1 MAELYLGVD
10 VGTGSVRAGLFDAA
24 GTLKGVGKH
33 DIKIW
38 RAAGERVE
46 QSSDDIWSATCSSVK
61 AAMQAAGAHAVD
73 VRGIGFDATCS
84 LVLLDALF
92 QPVPVG
98 PEQDPRRNVI
108 VWMDHRATAQ
118 ATRINATRHRVLRY
132 VGGAISPEMETP
144 KLLWLKENLRGS
156 YDLTSHFLDL
166 SDWLTFRATE
176 DLTRSTCALVCKWTW
191 VAHEHRWD
199 DSYLDEIG
207 LGDLKE
213 ADHARIGNRIV
224 PPGTPL
230 GAGLSQKAA
239 DDLGLM
245 PGIKVAAALI
255 DAHAGALATL
265 GGRDAAGKTVD
276 PRHRMALI
284 MGTSACCMSLS
295 PGEIGVNGLWGPYYD
310 AITPGNWL
318 TEGGMSAA
326 GAALDRFLLTHPL
339 ARGPDGGLKAGLFEE
354 LEKAARA
361 AAPDLSQAALLARD
375 VHILAD
381 VNGNRSPLADPEM
394 RGVWSGIALT
404 EDAASLLRLHI
415 AALCGLAYGL
425 ADILDQQERSGLTRQ
440 DTIVISGG
448 LGRSPLARQIIADA
462 TGRIVSLPATDEP
475 VLLGAAMLGG
485 VAAGAFDS
493 LEQGMAAMSRDAA
506 QNLPAQGEI
515 AAFHRRKRKVHTLLQ
530 GLDREARALMATPK
544 DTPPAV

>member
-1 MAELYLGVD
+1 MVELYLGVD

-24 GTLKGVGKH
+24 GTLKGVGRQ
-33 DIKIW
+33 DIRIW
-38 RAAGERVE
+38 REAGERVE
-46 QSSDDIWSATCSSVK
+46 QSCEDIWAATCKSVK
-61 AAMQAAGAHAVD
+61 AAMQAAGAKASD
-73 VRGIGFDATCS
+73 VKGIGFDATCS
-84 LVLLDALF
+84 LVLLDAMF

-98 PEQDPRRNVI
+98 PENDAQRNII

-118 ATRINATRHRVLRY
+118 AARINATGHRVLKY
-132 VGGAISPEMETP
+132 VGGTISPEMETP

-156 YDLTSHFLDL
+156 YDRAAHFLDL
-166 SDWLTFRATE
+166 SDWLTFRATG

-199 DSYLDEIG
+199 DSYFAEIG
-207 LGDLKE
+207 LGDLAE
-213 ADHARIGNRIV
+213 AHHARIGNKV
-224 PPGTPL
+224 VAPGTAL

-239 DDLGLM
+239 SDLGLVA
-245 PGIKVAAALI
+245 GIKVAAALI

-265 GGRDAAGKTVD
+265 GGHDAAGNEVD
-276 PRHRMALI
+276 PRRRMALI

-295 PGEIGVNGLWGPYYD
+295 PGEIHVDGLWGPYFD
-310 AITPGNWL
+310 AITKGLWL

-326 GAALDRFLLTHPL
+326 GAALDRFLITHPL
-339 ARGPDGGLKAGLFEE
+339 ARGSDASLKRGLFED
-354 LEKAARA
+354 LERAAKA
-361 AAPDLSQAALLARD
+361 AAPSLSHAALLARD

-394 RGVWSGIALT
+394 RGVWSGIGLQ
-404 EDAASLLRLHI
+404 EDADSLLKLHI

-425 ADILDQQERSGLTRQ
+425 ADILDQQERCGLTGH

-462 TGRIVSLPATDEP
+462 TGRHVSLPATDEP
-475 VLLGAAMLGG
+475 VLLGAAMLGA
-485 VAAGAFDS
+485 VAAGGFAS

-506 QNLPAQGEI
+506 QNLPAGGAI
-515 AAFHRRKRKVHTLLQ
+515 AAFHQSKRKIHQ
-530 GLDREARALMATPK
+530 KMQALDREARALMHQA
-544 DTPPAV
+544 DTLHS

>member
-1 MAELYLGVD
+1 MVDLYLGVD

-33 DIKIW
+33 DIQIW

-46 QSSDDIWSATCSSVK
+46 QSSDDIWAATCKSVK
-61 AAMQAAGAHAVD
+61 AALQAAGAKAIEVK
-73 VRGIGFDATCS
+73 GIGFDATCS
-84 LVLLDALF
+84 LVLLDAVF

-98 PEQDPRRNVI
+98 PEHDAQRNVI
-108 VWMDHRATAQ
+108 VWMDHRAIAQ
-118 ATRINATRHRVLRY
+118 AARINATGHRVLKY

-156 YDLTSHFLDL
+156 YDMAAHFFDL
-166 SDWLTFRATE
+166 SDWLTFRATG

-191 VAHEHRWD
+191 LAHEHRWD
-199 DSYLDEIG
+199 DSYLTEIG
-207 LGDLKE
+207 LGDLSH
-213 ADHARIGNRIV
+213 AHHARIGNKV
-224 PPGTPL
+224 VAPGTAV
-230 GAGLSQKAA
+230 GAGLSEKAA
-239 DDLGLM
+239 RDLGLV

-265 GGRDAAGKTVD
+265 GGHDAAGKPVD
-276 PRHRMALI
+276 PRRRMALI

-295 PGEIGVNGLWGPYYD
+295 PEEIHVDGLWGPYFD
-310 AITPGNWL
+310 AITQGLWL

-326 GAALDRFLLTHPL
+326 GAALDRFLITHPL
-339 ARGPDGGLKAGLFEE
+339 ARGPDGRLKRGLFDE
-354 LEKAARA
+354 LERAAKA
-361 AAPDLSQAALLARD
+361 AAPNLSEAALLARD

-394 RGVWSGIALT
+394 RGVWSGIGLR
-404 EDAASLLRLHI
+404 EDAASLLKLHV

-425 ADILDQQERSGLTRQ
+425 ADILDQQERCGLTGH

-462 TGRIVSLPATDEP
+462 TGRIVSLPATEEP
-475 VLLGAAMLGG
+475 VLLGAAMLGA
-485 VAAGAFDS
+485 VAAGGFAS

-506 QNLPAQGEI
+506 QNLPAGGNI
-515 AAFHRRKRKVHTLLQ
+515 AAFHQAKRQVHQ
-530 GLDREARALMATPK
+530 KMQALDSAARVLMQQSAAPRG
-544 DTPPAV
+544 

>member
-10 VGTGSVRAGLFDAA
+10 VGTGSVRAGLFDAT
-24 GTLKGVGKH
+24 GTLKGVGRH
-33 DIKIW
+33 DIQIW

-46 QSSDDIWSATCSSVK
+46 QSSDDIWSATCLSVK
-61 AAMQAAGAHAVD
+61 AAMQAAGAKATD

-92 QPVPVG
+92 HPVPVG
-98 PEQDPRRNVI
+98 PEHEARRNVI

-118 ATRINATRHRVLRY
+118 AARINATQHRVLRY

-156 YDLTSHFLDL
+156 YDQASHFLDL
-166 SDWLTFRATE
+166 SDWLTFRATG

-191 VAHEHRWD
+191 LAHEHRWD

-213 ADHARIGNRIV
+213 ADHARFGNKIV
-224 PPGTPL
+224 APGTPL

-239 DDLGLM
+239 SELGLL
-245 PGIKVAAALI
+245 PGIKVGAALI

-265 GGRDAAGKTVD
+265 GGHDAAGRPVD
-276 PRHRMALI
+276 PRRRMALI

-310 AITPGNWL
+310 AITQGHWL

-339 ARGPDGGLKAGLFEE
+339 ARSPDGGLRAGLFEE
-354 LEKAARA
+354 LESAAKV
-361 AAPDLSQAALLARD
+361 AAPDLSHAALLARN

-381 VNGNRSPLADPEM
+381 VNGNRSPLADPGM
-394 RGVWSGIALT
+394 RGLWAGIGLA

-425 ADILDQQERSGLTRQ
+425 ADILDQQERCGLTGH

-462 TGRIVSLPATDEP
+462 TGRTVSLPATNEP
-475 VLLGAAMLGG
+475 VLLGAAMLGA
-485 VAAGAFDS
+485 VAAGEFAS

-506 QNLPAQGEI
+506 QNLPARGEI
-515 AAFHRRKRKVHTLLQ
+515 AAFHRRKRKIHTMLQ
-530 GLDREARALMATPK
+530 GLDREARALMAEPTN
-544 DTPPAV
+544 TPPAV